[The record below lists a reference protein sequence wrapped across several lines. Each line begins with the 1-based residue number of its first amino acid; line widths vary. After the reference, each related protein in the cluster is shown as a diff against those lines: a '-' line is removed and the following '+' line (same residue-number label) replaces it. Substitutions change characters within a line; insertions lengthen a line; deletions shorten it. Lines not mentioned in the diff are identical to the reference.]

1 MTLIDVTIVSLA
13 NPSIKAALDPGSDSL
28 DNVVWVTSAYLLGL
42 AVPLLVT
49 GRLGD
54 RFGPKRI
61 YLIGIVIFTLGSLTS
76 GLSGTLTMLIVAR
89 AVQGIGA
96 SLMTPQTMAVITR
109 TFPPAIRGAA
119 MGVWGATS
127 GIAMVV
133 GPLIGGVLVGIGW
146 QWVFFINIPLGVA
159 GFVLAWILV
168 PNLETHPHRFDFGG
182 VLLSA
187 LGLFLVAFGL
197 QEAAHFDWGVIWGPI
212 SVWSLIGAG
221 VVVLAIF
228 IWWQSRIKSE
238 PLVPLVL
245 FRDRNFTLSS
255 LGIAAGSFTMTSM
268 LLPYMFFLQLS
279 RGIAPIQCALLM
291 MPMALCV
298 IVLSP
303 IVGRLLD
310 RVDPRVVIVPGFF
323 AFALGMAWYVVLI
336 ETDAPILM
344 FLLPNVLLGLGN
356 AGMWGPLTATATRN
370 LDPRLAGA
378 GAGVY
383 NTTRTIVSVLGS
395 ASIAA
400 IMQANIVANMPV
412 GAGGE
417 APGVSFGQGQLPPGI
432 ADLFATAMGQSLII
446 PALVVG
452 FGGVLLLFL
461 KGPKRTGQAG
471 GAKVWSEPKL
481 AAVPTDTAVTAVVTE
496 AEDIVLEGERAATEA
511 PRVEER

>member
-197 QEAAHFDWGVIWGPI
+197 QEAA
-212 SVWSLIGAG
+212 
-221 VVVLAIF
+221 
-228 IWWQSRIKSE
+228 
-238 PLVPLVL
+238 
-245 FRDRNFTLSS
+245 
-255 LGIAAGSFTMTSM
+255 
-268 LLPYMFFLQLS
+268 
-279 RGIAPIQCALLM
+279 
-291 MPMALCV
+291 
-298 IVLSP
+298 
-303 IVGRLLD
+303 
-310 RVDPRVVIVPGFF
+310 
-323 AFALGMAWYVVLI
+323 
-336 ETDAPILM
+336 
-344 FLLPNVLLGLGN
+344 
-356 AGMWGPLTATATRN
+356 
-370 LDPRLAGA
+370 
-378 GAGVY
+378 
-383 NTTRTIVSVLGS
+383 
-395 ASIAA
+395 
-400 IMQANIVANMPV
+400 
-412 GAGGE
+412 
-417 APGVSFGQGQLPPGI
+417 
-432 ADLFATAMGQSLII
+432 
-446 PALVVG
+446 
-452 FGGVLLLFL
+452 
-461 KGPKRTGQAG
+461 
-471 GAKVWSEPKL
+471 
-481 AAVPTDTAVTAVVTE
+481 
-496 AEDIVLEGERAATEA
+496 
-511 PRVEER
+511 